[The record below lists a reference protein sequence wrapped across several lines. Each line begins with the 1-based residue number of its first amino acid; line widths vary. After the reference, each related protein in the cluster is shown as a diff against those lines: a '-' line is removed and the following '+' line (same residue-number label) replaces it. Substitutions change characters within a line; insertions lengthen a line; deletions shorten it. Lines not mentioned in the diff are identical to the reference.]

1 MMDLLIGIARDV
13 IERGLSIE
21 DATTRL
27 ERRKVDLSAVR
38 RELRRLEE
46 MRVLEDE
53 EADAIKV
60 VLAHLILRS
69 IDLEPDDIYAH
80 LFCDGRMILWN

>member
-13 IERGLSIE
+13 VQRGMSIE
-21 DATTRL
+21 DATARL
-27 ERRKVDLSAVR
+27 ERRKVDLSAFK
-38 RELRRLEE
+38 RELLRLEE

-60 VLAHLILRS
+60 ILAHLILRNA
-69 IDLEPDDIYAH
+69 DLEPDEIYAR
-80 LFCDGRMILWN
+80 LFCDGKMILWN